1 MNFNVDEV
9 FTIAEQIERNGA
21 TFYRKAVKFA
31 KDTAIK
37 RQLLELAKME
47 DSHEKSFAGMH
58 SAFTGDKKSLVFDS
72 NSEAATYLEAFAG
85 DYVFNLKSNPADKI
99 GGHHSIKNVLKLA
112 ITLEKDSI
120 VFYLGVAKVMLDD
133 NNRQAIE
140 AIIDQELQHI
150 ALLSAILRKNS

>member
-21 TFYRKAVKFA
+21 TFYRKAAKFA
-31 KDTAIK
+31 KDTVIK
-37 RQLLELAKME
+37 RQLLELAEME
-47 DSHEKSFAGMH
+47 DSHEKTFAGMH
-58 SAFTGDKKSLVFDS
+58 SAYTGDKKSLVFDS
-72 NSEAATYLEAFAG
+72 ESEAATYLEAFAG

-120 VFYLGVAKVMLDD
+120 VFYLGIAKVMLDD